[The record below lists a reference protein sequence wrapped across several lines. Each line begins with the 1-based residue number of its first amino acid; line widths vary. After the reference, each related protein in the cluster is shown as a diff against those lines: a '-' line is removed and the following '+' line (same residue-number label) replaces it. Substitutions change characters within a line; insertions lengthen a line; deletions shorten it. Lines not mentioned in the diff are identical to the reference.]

1 MMTKLLVY
9 GYCVGC
15 SVPGGSFSCA
25 AVYRRG
31 RGQECRILFRIP
43 SAASACASRSLICE
57 RRSFPSS
64 SSGQLIA
71 LCLLAL
77 ALIFVPSSATRPT
90 FNAPA
95 SSAIF
100 RTCSKSPSSVFKW
113 ILPEIGYGAEVR
125 LIIRR
130 QHPEGDIF
138 HQSPFWLVRIA
149 AAEVV
154 WAVVQSHPCRDE
166 AASWMG
172 HPQLRWCWLRKSWG
186 GPPARAC
193 SSYRPPVCAHAAS

>member
-1 MMTKLLVY
+1 VY
-9 GYCVGC
+9 
-15 SVPGGSFSCA
+15 
-25 AVYRRG
+25 
-31 RGQECRILFRIP
+31 
-43 SAASACASRSLICE
+43 
-57 RRSFPSS
+57 
-64 SSGQLIA
+64 
-71 LCLLAL
+71 LLAL
-77 ALIFVPSSATRPT
+77 ALIFVPSSTTRPT
-90 FNAPA
+90 FNARA

-100 RTCSKSPSSVFKW
+100 RTCSKSPSIVFKW

-193 SSYRPPVCAHAAS
+193 SSYRPLVCARAAS

>member
-1 MMTKLLVY
+1 MFGLLLPPSLREV
-9 GYCVGC
+9 
-15 SVPGGSFSCA
+15 A
-25 AVYRRG
+25 AGKSSGVCRQRRDRSSRFHKTG
-31 RGQECRILFRIP
+31 TGVTA

-57 RRSFPSS
+57 RRTFPP
-64 SSGQLIA
+64 LHPVIA
-71 LCLLAL
+71 HRLVLAGIGIDL
-77 ALIFVPSSATRPT
+77 RAVQPHPAT
-90 FNAPA
+90 FNARA

-100 RTCSKSPSSVFKW
+100 RTCSKSPSIVFKW

-149 AAEVV
+149 AAEV